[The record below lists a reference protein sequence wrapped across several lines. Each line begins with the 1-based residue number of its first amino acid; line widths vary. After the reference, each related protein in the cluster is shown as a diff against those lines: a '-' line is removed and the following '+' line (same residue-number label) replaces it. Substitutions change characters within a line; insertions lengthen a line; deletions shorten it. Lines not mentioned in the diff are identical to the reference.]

1 MKLIDLLQKN
11 VEMNIRKYKGMMMH
25 YILFILMMVMVFI
38 GNGLILHSSTFLQFF
53 IGVVISLF
61 GVIGMVACLCETEGK

>member
-1 MKLIDLLQKN
+1 MYYL
-11 VEMNIRKYKGMMMH
+11 
-25 YILFILMMVMVFI
+25 LFILMIVMTFI
-38 GNGLILHSSTFLQFF
+38 GNGLMLHSSTFLQFI